1 MTSLVELDSRRSR
14 PGVTF
19 HPGPFKR
26 LTTSGLCRRKR
37 ADAPYLMMARYY
49 SSGLG
54 RFMEVD
60 PSSASTKATNPQTW
74 NRYTY
79 SLDNPIKYFDP
90 NGRDVR
96 LSTEGNSGAVREM
109 LVQGVMRPSSRT
121 ELQSLA
127 SNHDIT
133 VTYKDAQ
140 LNTLTQIQQLQGS
153 GKGVTDGS
161 THLDSE
167 VKSATTG
174 KEHLNI
180 EAKIDTAAVQ
190 FLNPDPSGASTVCHE
205 GVHAEAIAGGADDP
219 NTSEPQAQV
228 CNEQVGSEKAD
239 LLREDAERMVDEM
252 LGQKGNK

>member
-1 MTSLVELDSRRSR
+1 VLGLNEAVKTHSGPVVTFR
-14 PGVTF
+14 PGSA
-19 HPGPFKR
+19 KR
-26 LTTSGLCRRKR
+26 LPSNGLRPGLRRGQ
-37 ADAPYLMMARYY
+37 PYLMLARYY
-49 SSGLG
+49 SSSLG

-60 PSSASTKATNPQTW
+60 PLGASTKATNPQTW

-79 SLDNPIKYFDP
+79 SLDNPIKYIDP
-90 NGRDVR
+90 DGRDIR
-96 LSTEGNSGAVREM
+96 LSTEGNGGAVKEM
-109 LVQGVMRPSSRT
+109 LVQGAMRPSSRA

-140 LNTLTQIQQLQGS
+140 LNTLSQIQQLMGS

-174 KEHLNI
+174 KDHLNI
-180 EAKIDTAAVQ
+180 DARIDTAAVQ

-205 GVHAEAIAGGADDP
+205 GVHAEAIAGGSDDP
-219 NTSEPQAQV
+219 NESEPQAQV
-228 CNEQVGSEKAD
+228 CNEQVGSEQAD
-239 LLREDAERMVDEM
+239 ISREDAERMVDEM
-252 LGQKGNK
+252 LGQKENK